1 LLIQSTL
8 AMCVFPV
15 LGSLIAHRVG
25 SVEVDVRIGSGVP
38 IETIELV
45 AGYHA

>member
-1 LLIQSTL
+1 
-8 AMCVFPV
+8 MCVFPV
-15 LGSLIAHRVG
+15 LGSLIAHHVG
-25 SVEVDVRIGSGVP
+25 SVEVDVRIGSVVP